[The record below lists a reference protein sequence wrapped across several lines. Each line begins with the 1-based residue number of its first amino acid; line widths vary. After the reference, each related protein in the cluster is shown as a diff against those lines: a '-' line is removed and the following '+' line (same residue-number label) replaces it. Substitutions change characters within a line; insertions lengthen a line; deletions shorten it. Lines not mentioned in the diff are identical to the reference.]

1 MKFLEYEGTAGPGLA
16 AHFSLGCHLKGGLMS
31 TDPATTPGR
40 PTLQHFS
47 LDELAVYTAEQAFG
61 PTASPDFRVFYV
73 GRDDVHGV
81 LMHLYTRVT
90 LSVKM
95 NMFGYDDDA
104 LNNVL
109 MGLVQNTSVMVQ
121 VTLDRSQAAGPT
133 EKAILSSDTAQDQ
146 AGFANDFVV
155 GESSTSQIS
164 HTKGGVLDGI
174 VAFEGSTNWS
184 SSGEGTGISLTA
196 AKQAPGFKAQNNT
209 LAVYVNPYEIAKFA
223 ARLDYEHAVAAR
235 QKQPVMAAA
244 AAPAAR
250 PAS

>member
-1 MKFLEYEGTAGPGLA
+1 MTTDAGEVPVG
-16 AHFSLGCHLKGGLMS
+16 
-31 TDPATTPGR
+31 
-40 PTLQHFS
+40 PTLQHFT
-47 LDELAVYTAEQAFG
+47 LDELAPYTAEQAFG

-81 LMHLYTRVT
+81 LMHLYTRVS

-109 MGLVQNTSVMVQ
+109 MSLVNNPAVMVQ
-121 VTLDRSQAAGPT
+121 VTLDKSQATCPV
-133 EKAILSSDTAQDQ
+133 EKAILSSDVGQDA
-146 AGFANDFVV
+146 AGFANDFAV
-155 GESSTSQIS
+155 GDSATDQIS

-184 SSGEGTGISLTA
+184 SSGEGTGINLTA

-209 LAVYVNPYEIAKFA
+209 LAVYVNPYEIAKFS
-223 ARLDYEHAVAAR
+223 ARLDYEHGVAYA
-235 QKQPVMAAA
+235 QPQPTFTAGATPPAAAKSPAGATSPAA
-244 AAPAAR
+244 AAP
-250 PAS
+250 SGTSES